1 MLQVIISII
10 GLIIAVFVFALIA
23 DKFPSIT
30 NCIPLAIFIF
40 VLLWGASICISYI
53 AWWIGIIVAIVA
65 LIVYITTLII
75 SKKPGNTG
83 FSRDI
88 RTEFTTDLLLSD

>member
-30 NCIPLAIFIF
+30 NCIPLA
-40 VLLWGASICISYI
+40 YMK
-53 AWWIGIIVAIVA
+53 AIKRKRILA
-65 LIVYITTLII
+65 RRTL
-75 SKKPGNTG
+75 KERPKN
-83 FSRDI
+83 
-88 RTEFTTDLLLSD
+88 LSH

>member
-30 NCIPLAIFIF
+30 NCIPFAIFIF

-65 LIVYITTLII
+65 LIVYIIKK
-75 SKKPGNTG
+75 KKPLQMDNNEPIDNNREDNNE
-83 FSRDI
+83 SK
-88 RTEFTTDLLLSD
+88 

>member
-10 GLIIAVFVFALIA
+10 GLIIVVFVFALIA

-30 NCIPLAIFIF
+30 NCIPLAIFVF

-65 LIVYITTLII
+65 LIVYIIKK
-75 SKKPGNTG
+75 KKPLQMDNNEPIDNNQEDNNE
-83 FSRDI
+83 SK
-88 RTEFTTDLLLSD
+88 

>member
-1 MLQVIISII
+1 MLQIIISII

-30 NCIPLAIFIF
+30 NCIPLAILIF

-65 LIVYITTLII
+65 LIVYIIKK
-75 SKKPGNTG
+75 KKPLQMDNNEPIDNNQEDNNE
-83 FSRDI
+83 SK
-88 RTEFTTDLLLSD
+88 

>member
-53 AWWIGIIVAIVA
+53 AWIGIIVAIVA
-65 LIVYITTLII
+65 LIVYIIKK
-75 SKKPGNTG
+75 KKPLQMDNNEPIDNNQEDNNE
-83 FSRDI
+83 SK
-88 RTEFTTDLLLSD
+88 

>member
-30 NCIPLAIFIF
+30 NCIPLAIFVF
-40 VLLWGASICISYI
+40 VLLWGASICISYSVVD
-53 AWWIGIIVAIVA
+53 WNNCSYCRSDC
-65 LIVYITTLII
+65 LHN
-75 SKKPGNTG
+75 KKEKASANGQQ
-83 FSRDI
+83 
-88 RTEFTTDLLLSD
+88 RTN